1 MDLEYIANQM
11 REEWDNMSTTAPD
24 DDLMVSW
31 RQRKEQLKT
40 ERFVKNKQTTNA
52 WRRLR
57 REAQEA
63 AQNPHNLHDG
73 WTVREG
79 DRNA

>member
-1 MDLEYIANQM
+1 MDLEYIAEQM
-11 REEWDNMSTTAPD
+11 QQEWDNMSTTAPD
-24 DDLMVSW
+24 DDPMVSW
-31 RQRKEQLKT
+31 RERKEQLKSAAV
-40 ERFVKNKQTTNA
+40 EKRGKRSNA
-52 WRRLR
+52 WRRLK

-79 DRNA
+79 DRNG